1 MPRLEQTLH
10 GGNLVLER
18 LLLVAALVELEDGV
32 DARDAELERHGVQLA
47 HQCQDVAGRALQRG
61 AHRVHDVADA
71 VLFGEAA
78 LDRGDVLGRAG
89 VRAAEGDHG
98 QVGSGHVTQRSL
110 TVTSPDRPILR
121 SLLGKSERLSERI
134 SLAAPRPRSAWGTP
148 APSSS

>member
-32 DARDAELERHGVQLA
+32 DTRDAELERHGVQLA
-47 HQCQDVAGRALQRG
+47 HEREDVGGRALQRG
-61 AHRVHDVADA
+61 AHRVHHVADA

-89 VRAAEGDHG
+89 VGAPKRDDGE
-98 QVGSGHVTQRSL
+98 VGGGHATQRS
-110 TVTSPDRPILR
+110 TAVTSPERAILR
-121 SLLGKSERLSERI
+121 WLLGKSERLSARI
-134 SLAAPRPRSAWGTP
+134 SLTAPRPRSARGTP
-148 APSSS
+148 A